1 MRNFVGLVRAVA
13 PNPVEVLE
21 RLDFYSIG
29 PITTTTARDES
40 LRIAAQ
46 AEAYTIDGLVEAIVK
61 HRASCV
67 NET

>member
-1 MRNFVGLVRAVA
+1 
-13 PNPVEVLE
+13 VLE